1 MKKPE
6 HNYSVIIQARMGS
19 TRLPGK
25 ILKPLSDKPMLLHVY
40 ERLHKSI
47 NINQIIIATTDLAE
61 DDIVENF
68 CVQNNIKCFRG
79 SSDDVL
85 SRYYYASLQYSC
97 EVIIRITADCPLI
110 DPKIIDAMI
119 FDFDNYFDEID
130 YLSNTL
136 KRSFPRGLDTEIFK
150 FGSLETSFNKSSL
163 RSEREHVTPYIYN
176 NPDTF
181 RLKNFL
187 NEVDLSAHRWTVDT
201 IEDFNLVEIIY
212 NKLFNN
218 SSIFLM
224 NDILQL
230 FNHNPLLFD
239 INKSVEQKKE

>member
-1 MKKPE
+1 
-6 HNYSVIIQARMGS
+6 
-19 TRLPGK
+19 
-25 ILKPLSDKPMLLHVY
+25 
-40 ERLHKSI
+40 
-47 NINQIIIATTDLAE
+47 
-61 DDIVENF
+61 
-68 CVQNNIKCFRG
+68 
-79 SSDDVL
+79 
-85 SRYYYASLQYSC
+85 
-97 EVIIRITADCPLI
+97 
-110 DPKIIDAMI
+110 
-119 FDFDNYFDEID
+119 NYFDEID